1 MNHAFLNIDY
11 DKSLAVEC
19 LKKKAF
25 TITDENNNDDFM
37 DIAVINDIDF
47 KKYIR
52 SLINLPFPVE
62 VVFLVNPPNSIYYK
76 PHIDLCRQ
84 CAINFPVNVYGNVWT
99 AKNQDDIYF
108 KINNIGGKD
117 EVVFP
122 SIDDTNKHLY
132 NKFQLTDR
140 PVLLNTSAPHTA
152 SNPNNTQRFIISCS
166 IFTHSYQQVKDIFA
180 SRNQINT
187 L

>member
-122 SIDDTNKHLY
+122 SIDDSKRFFLEQAGCGRLLRKTLRSSWRHSKSTRRSSLHAP
-132 NKFQLTDR
+132 R
-140 PVLLNTSAPHTA
+140 PIYSPCFGFSGNC
-152 SNPNNTQRFIISCS
+152 R
-166 IFTHSYQQVKDIFA
+166 K
-180 SRNQINT
+180 INRGV
-187 L
+187 